1 MSRFDTFSEAEAL
14 SGALAREQAKATQDG
29 AALDLFRRW
38 TTPELLEADLSFRWH
53 VRRLIIDPTHGMWAG
68 EMKTLKTTVSTVVN
82 LARAAGVPAFGVFE
96 VDEPA
101 PVMSYVGEGG
111 RVPYT
116 RLLKRLARAMDI
128 DLAAIPFEVS
138 FQAAPMSGSRF
149 IETLDRD
156 LREVKP
162 ALVVPDPLYAFH
174 GTAADARNLHDEGGL
189 LAGLSTRCAD
199 AGASTTV
206 VNHFNQT
213 GAGRGLKRITMAG
226 GGEWCDSWWL
236 LSHREEP
243 DVGRGEFRLLLE
255 VGSRQWGGS
264 AWDLDVSL
272 GAFNHDLED
281 FDGDVSWAIR
291 RHDGASD
298 GGGGRS
304 VAERVL
310 DHIGGHPL
318 QESREDVARSV
329 GGNLV
334 ANRQAIDDLVA
345 SGALK
350 TMKVHRKRANGRPYP
365 VWAYQCASEGQ
376 TSIEEIE
383 EF

>member
-1 MSRFDTFSEAEAL
+1 MTRFDAFSEMEAWSRAEA
-14 SGALAREQAKATQDG
+14 QASTAKQASQDG
-29 AALDLFRRW
+29 AAGDLFKRW
-38 TTPELLEADLSFRWH
+38 TMPELLEADLTFRWH

-68 EMKTLKTTVSTVVN
+68 ELKTLKTTVSTVVN

-101 PVMSYVGEGG
+101 PVISYVGEGG

-128 DLAAIPFEVS
+128 NLETIPFEVS
-138 FQAAPMSGSRF
+138 FQAAPMNGSRF

-213 GAGRGLKRITMAG
+213 GQGRGLKRITMAG

-236 LSHREEP
+236 LSHRQEP
-243 DVGRGEFRLLLE
+243 DVERGEFELLLE

-272 GAFNHDLED
+272 GRFNHDLED
-281 FDGDVSWAIR
+281 FDGDVSWSIR
-291 RHDGASD
+291 RHDGSTD
-298 GGGGRS
+298 GSGGRS
-304 VAERVL
+304 VADRTVDRVRSHPGEHSPSEL
-310 DHIGGHPL
+310 AKVLGGRYQDTL
-318 QESREDVARSV
+318 AEIQK
-329 GGNLV
+329 L
-334 ANRQAIDDLVA
+334 IDDGPLDFIPVTP
-345 SGALK
+345 K
-350 TMKVHRKRANGRPYP
+350 TRSISAPTPRKP
-365 VWAYQCASEGQ
+365 
-376 TSIEEIE
+376 
-383 EF
+383 